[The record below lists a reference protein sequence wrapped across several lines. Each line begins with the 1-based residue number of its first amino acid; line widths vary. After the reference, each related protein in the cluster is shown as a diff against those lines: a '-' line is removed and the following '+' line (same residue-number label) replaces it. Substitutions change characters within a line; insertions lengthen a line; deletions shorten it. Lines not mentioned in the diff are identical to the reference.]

1 MTARDRRPGGDIPLT
16 LGGWQNHSPQLGRIT
31 GLLCKV
37 WFLIPA
43 DASAV
48 SARLRADATAGP
60 PAARKDA
67 ELNYGC
73 GSPAAGRGRLCL
85 PGATSPRLK
94 SRLHSPFH
102 VNPEKRNEPGC
113 LTHRKAPEE
122 LACCPWLKKGRGCA
136 VRYPASGSGHKCG
149 AQLSVLRARHVP
161 AGPHL
166 GLRTGFGGRWQ
177 TLDKAIALGCLQ
189 HPNLRFATQTSPP
202 EPWRPPPA
210 GTSIP
215 RSSPRT
221 AEFIHSVTGAGT
233 PGYNSRFRIYHYSLI
248 SPTCEGLICI
258 LRGSVLSG
266 CSHSCS
272 CKEAYV

>member
-1 MTARDRRPGGDIPLT
+1 MGQLLATRGSGQEEDEDEDAAPCAPQSHQLSHQHLPKKSRSHRRTRGDATSPVTARDRRPGGDIPLT

-48 SARLRADATAGP
+48 SARRRADATAGP

-122 LACCPWLKKGRGCA
+122 LAWCPWLKKGRGCA
-136 VRYPASGSGHKCG
+136 VRYPASGSSHKRG
-149 AQLSVLRARHVP
+149 AQLSVLRAPVCP
-161 AGPHL
+161 
-166 GLRTGFGGRWQ
+166 
-177 TLDKAIALGCLQ
+177 
-189 HPNLRFATQTSPP
+189 
-202 EPWRPPPA
+202 
-210 GTSIP
+210 
-215 RSSPRT
+215 
-221 AEFIHSVTGAGT
+221 
-233 PGYNSRFRIYHYSLI
+233 
-248 SPTCEGLICI
+248 
-258 LRGSVLSG
+258 
-266 CSHSCS
+266 
-272 CKEAYV
+272 